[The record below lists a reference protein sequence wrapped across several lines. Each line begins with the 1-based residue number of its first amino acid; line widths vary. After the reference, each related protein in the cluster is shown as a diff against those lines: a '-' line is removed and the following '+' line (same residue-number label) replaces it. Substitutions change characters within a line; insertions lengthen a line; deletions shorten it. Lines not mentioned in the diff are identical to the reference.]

1 MMPEATAHIH
11 QQQALRQRRNAWPG
25 QTAAPAEALSALD
38 EPARQRQAELAAD
51 GLLQGL
57 TRSQVIAALCGRIC
71 RDEHYLAYRKA
82 CHRRTSYDTQV
93 EADLRVLAL
102 AVCWLEERP

>member
-1 MMPEATAHIH
+1 VE
-11 QQQALRQRRNAWPG
+11 LW
-25 QTAAPAEALSALD
+25 AAD
-38 EPARQRQAELAAD
+38 ETARQRQAELAAD

-57 TRSQVIAALCGRIC
+57 TRPQVIAALLGRIS

-93 EADLRVLAL
+93 EADLVALAL
-102 AVCWLEERP
+102 AACWLEERP